1 MRFHEFEKQ
10 KGYSLASRTIR
21 NYAKEVGP
29 DSMDYDMFMKS
40 ADLLDKDML
49 KSLAQ
54 HIENSDTAPR
64 EYVMKKI
71 ADHNPEI
78 FKKMYGD
85 QEGYLSIMKPQKD
98 LTDDEYWK
106 MITKVFE
113 EVYRVTESGGRLV
126 VNVANLGRKPYI
138 PFSKFFIEII
148 TEIGFLMRGEIIW
161 QKSKGANA
169 NFAWGSWLSAS
180 NPVIRDIHEY
190 CLIFSKDSM
199 KNSSK
204 GKSTIEKEEFMES
217 TLSIWNISPARAKKI
232 GHPAPFPVELVKK
245 FINLYSFKNN
255 LILDPFMGSGSTA
268 IASRMLDRDYIGYE
282 INPEY
287 VKIAN
292 KRIKEE
298 IS

>member
-1 MRFHEFEKQ
+1 MKKTSYFKIGSGSR
-10 KGYSLASRTIR
+10 KGFVSKFQDKEL
-21 NYAKEVGP
+21 KEVINQNKISKLRNKIITKSSENMNELIDNCISLTVTSPPYNIGK
-29 DSMDYDMFMKS
+29 DSD
-40 ADLLDKDML
+40 
-49 KSLAQ
+49 
-54 HIENSDTAPR
+54 
-64 EYVMKKI
+64 
-71 ADHNPEI
+71 
-78 FKKMYGD
+78 
-85 QEGYLSIMKPQKD
+85 KD

>member
-1 MRFHEFEKQ
+1 MKKTSYFKIGSGSRKGFISKFQDQEFKETIKENNIS
-10 KGYSLASRTIR
+10 KIR
-21 NYAKEVGP
+21 NQLFTKSSELMDELVDNCISLTITSPPYNIGK
-29 DSMDYDMFMKS
+29 DSD
-40 ADLLDKDML
+40 
-49 KSLAQ
+49 
-54 HIENSDTAPR
+54 E
-64 EYVMKKI
+64 
-71 ADHNPEI
+71 
-78 FKKMYGD
+78 
-85 QEGYLSIMKPQKD
+85 D

-268 IASRMLDRDYIGYE
+268 IASRMLERDYIGYE
-282 INPEY
+282 INPDY

>member
-1 MRFHEFEKQ
+1 MKKTSYFKIGSGSRKGFISKFQDQEFKETIQENNISK
-10 KGYSLASRTIR
+10 IR
-21 NYAKEVGP
+21 NQLFTKSSELMDELVDNCISLTITSPPYNIGK
-29 DSMDYDMFMKS
+29 DSD
-40 ADLLDKDML
+40 
-49 KSLAQ
+49 
-54 HIENSDTAPR
+54 E
-64 EYVMKKI
+64 
-71 ADHNPEI
+71 
-78 FKKMYGD
+78 
-85 QEGYLSIMKPQKD
+85 D

-138 PFSKFFIEII
+138 PFSKFFIDII
-148 TEIGFLMRGEIIW
+148 SEIGFLMRGEIIW

-268 IASRMLDRDYIGYE
+268 IASRMLERDYIGYE
-282 INPEY
+282 INPDY

-292 KRIKEE
+292 KRIEEE